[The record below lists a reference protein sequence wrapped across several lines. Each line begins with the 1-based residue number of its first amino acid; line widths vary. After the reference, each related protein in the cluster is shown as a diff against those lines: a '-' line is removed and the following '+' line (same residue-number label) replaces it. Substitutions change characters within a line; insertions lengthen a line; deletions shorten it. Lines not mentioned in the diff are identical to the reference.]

1 MGIGPPPIQPLKGG
15 YTPLIEPMGVSSK
28 KSHTFLKIKGGLYRT
43 LPTLF
48 KSQLSNSC
56 TLGVKQEKQLWGL

>member
-28 KSHTFLKIKGGLYRT
+28 KSHTFLKIKGGLYRI
-43 LPTLF
+43 LPTLR
-48 KSQLSNSC
+48 NIIIA
-56 TLGVKQEKQLWGL
+56 